1 MGLNNLCTLLYEI
14 KKKIYMNGRIVIF
27 RLPPKTK
34 NVELCKFVQRFY
46 GQDTRT
52 GKYRYRRHG
61 LLDDIP
67 YRKLLRGVIIIDP
80 KDLEP
85 VLTAKIQRRGSCAKN
100 QACRRGSPSSEA
112 IAKIILSQSKAIRN
126 I

>member
-1 MGLNNLCTLLYEI
+1 
-14 KKKIYMNGRIVIF
+14 MNGCIVIF

-52 GKYRYRRHG
+52 GKYQYRRHG

-67 YRKLLRGVIIIDP
+67 HRKLLRGVIIIDS
-80 KDLEP
+80 KNLET
-85 VLTAKIQRRGSCAKN
+85 VLAFLRRYNAEVHIRSIKLTVEDCQVLGF
-100 QACRRGSPSSEA
+100 
-112 IAKIILSQSKAIRN
+112 SQK
-126 I
+126 